1 MLQTAVAKVYN
12 RFYSTKILIKNCSL
26 QFELLTTYH
35 SKIACKMSYTPYI
48 RKTGQTLMRSL
59 PQSAEKAAKAH
70 LAFFIAHARAGTL
83 IIRYFC
89 TQFAKTTSSFET
101 QTNINYA

>member
-35 SKIACKMSYTPYI
+35 SKIACKMSYTP
-48 RKTGQTLMRSL
+48 QTLMRSL

>member
-35 SKIACKMSYTPYI
+35 SKTACKMSYTP
-48 RKTGQTLMRSL
+48 KNCPQGDKKL
-59 PQSAEKAAKAH
+59 PPRRQK
-70 LAFFIAHARAGTL
+70 IAPR
-83 IIRYFC
+83 
-89 TQFAKTTSSFET
+89 ET
-101 QTNINYA
+101 KNCLQGHKKLSP